1 MTTNKAPFAAQWDE
15 PKSAITRA
23 DLPAVWRVNAVC
35 AANIKPVAIRWLWP
49 GWLARGKLHILAGAG
64 GTGKT
69 TLLIGLIAT
78 ITTAGRWPDGEVC
91 REAGNVVIWS
101 AEDDPSDTLVP
112 RLIAAGADL
121 DRVAIIQGRV
131 NARGDSQ
138 PFDPANDIAL
148 LQMTAEEMGG
158 ISLLM
163 LDPVVSA
170 VKGDM
175 HKANDVRRGLQG
187 VVDFAEHNL
196 CAVVGISHFAK
207 GGAGTSPAD
216 RVIGSQAF
224 SALARTVL
232 VAAKQHDSDARVLA
246 RAKSNIGTD
255 DGGVSYVIEPCTI
268 NEGIETTRVAWGDL
282 ITGSAREILG
292 DVEGDDNDGER
303 SELDEACDFLRDLL
317 SQGPVATKRIK
328 ADADGA
334 GHAWATVRRAQKA
347 ISAEAKKQGMG
358 GGWVWQ
364 LGEIVS
370 PFSAPDDSDK
380 SKMRKKVLSHNGEHL
395 RDDLSAFGTNE
406 HLREAA
412 LVQSCPQSCPPLDM
426 GTTAQK
432 GHDWEEK
439 GHDWN
444 KLLTAPLPDGTC
456 LPTLD
461 DDGVDV

>member
-1 MTTNKAPFAAQWDE
+1 MTIDKDPFGDQWAE

-23 DLPAVWRVNAVC
+23 DLPAVWRANAVR
-35 AANIKPVAIRWLWP
+35 ATNIKPVAIRWLWP

-78 ITTAGRWPDGEVC
+78 ITTAGRWPDGETC
-91 REAGNVVIWS
+91 REPGNAVIWS
-101 AEDDPSDTLVP
+101 AEDDPADTLVP

-121 DRVAIIQGRV
+121 SRVAILQGRINGLGEV
-131 NARGDSQ
+131 Q
-138 PFDPANDIAL
+138 PFDPSNDIGL
-148 LQMTAEEMGG
+148 LHMTAEEMGG

-163 LDPVVSA
+163 IDPVVSA

-187 VVDFAEHNL
+187 VVDFAEQNL

-207 GGAGTSPAD
+207 GGAGTTPAD

-255 DGGVSYVIEPCTI
+255 DGGVSYTIEPCTLDD
-268 NEGIETTRVAWGDL
+268 GIETTRVEWGDL
-282 ITGSAREILG
+282 IEGSAREILR
-292 DVEGDDNDGER
+292 DVEDGDEDGER

-317 SQGPVATKRIK
+317 CHGPVATKRIK

-334 GHAWATVRRAQKA
+334 GHSWATVRRAQKA
-347 ISAEAKKQGMG
+347 IGAEAKKQGMG

-364 LGEIVS
+364 LGELIEAKGENS
-370 PFSAPDDSDK
+370 NLL
-380 SKMRKKVLSHNGEHL
+380 KKALSNNGEHL
-395 RDDLSAFGTNE
+395 RDDLSAFGANE
-406 HLREAA
+406 HLREASVVP
-412 LVQSCPQSCPPLDM
+412 LRTQSCPPSDM
-426 GTTAQK
+426 GTTAQN
-432 GHDWEEK
+432 GHDWS
-439 GHDWN
+439 
-444 KLLTAPLPDGTC
+444 KLLTGPLPDGTS
-456 LPTLD
+456 LPTLE
-461 DDGVDV
+461 DDGVDL

>member
-1 MTTNKAPFAAQWDE
+1 MTINKDPFGAQWEE

-23 DLPAVWRVNAVC
+23 NLPTVWRANAVR
-35 AANIKPVAIRWLWP
+35 AINIKPVPIRWLWP

-78 ITTAGRWPDGEVC
+78 ITTAGRWPDGELC

-121 DRVAIIQGRV
+121 NRVAILQGRV
-131 NARGDSQ
+131 NARGDAE
-138 PFDPANDIAL
+138 PFDPSNDIGL
-148 LQMTAEEMGG
+148 LHITAQEMGG

-187 VVDFAEHNL
+187 VVDFAEQHL

-255 DGGVSYVIEPCTI
+255 EGGVSYVIEPCTI
-268 NEGIETTRVAWGDL
+268 DDGIEATRVAWGDL
-282 ITGSAREILG
+282 IEGSAREILG
-292 DVEGDDNDGER
+292 DVEGNE
-303 SELDEACDFLRDLL
+303 DETRL
-317 SQGPVATKRIK
+317 
-328 ADADGA
+328 
-334 GHAWATVRRAQKA
+334 
-347 ISAEAKKQGMG
+347 
-358 GGWVWQ
+358 
-364 LGEIVS
+364 
-370 PFSAPDDSDK
+370 DDSDDPAEALQRILAKGPLPGKEAK
-380 SKMRKKVLSHNGEHL
+380 SLMMGNGYTQKQIRKARERLSITTARTG
-395 RDDLSAFGTNE
+395 FGGDTVVTWSMPQPGGD
-406 HLREAA
+406 HAMFPSGP
-412 LVQSCPQSCPPLDM
+412 QSCPQSCPPLDM

-444 KLLTAPLPDGTC
+444 KLLTDPLPDGTC

>member
-1 MTTNKAPFAAQWDE
+1 MTIKKDPFGSQWAE

-23 DLPAVWRVNAVC
+23 DLPAVWRANAVR
-35 AANIKPVAIRWLWP
+35 ANNIKPVAIRWLWP

-78 ITTAGRWPDGEVC
+78 ITTAGRWPDGEIC
-91 REAGNVVIWS
+91 REPGNAVIWS
-101 AEDDPSDTLVP
+101 AEDDPADTLVP

-121 DRVAIIQGRV
+121 SRVAILQGRV
-131 NARGDSQ
+131 NSRGDVE
-138 PFDPANDIAL
+138 PFDPSNDIGL
-148 LQMTAEEMGG
+148 LHMTAEEMGG

-163 LDPVVSA
+163 IDPVVSA

-187 VVDFAEHNL
+187 VVDFAEQNL

-255 DGGVSYVIEPCTI
+255 DGGVSYTIEPCTLDD
-268 NEGIETTRVAWGDL
+268 GIEATRVEWGEL
-282 ITGSAREILG
+282 IQGSAREILG
-292 DVEGDDNDGER
+292 DVEGQD
-303 SELDEACDFLRDLL
+303 DEARL
-317 SQGPVATKRIK
+317 
-328 ADADGA
+328 
-334 GHAWATVRRAQKA
+334 
-347 ISAEAKKQGMG
+347 
-358 GGWVWQ
+358 
-364 LGEIVS
+364 
-370 PFSAPDDSDK
+370 DDSDDPTEALRRILAK
-380 SKMRKKVLSHNGEHL
+380 GPLPGKEAKGFMASNGYTQKQIRRAREQLSITTARSGFGGDTVVTWSLPQPDGEYAMFQA
-395 RDDLSAFGTNE
+395 DS
-406 HLREAA
+406 
-412 LVQSCPQSCPPLDM
+412 QSCPQSCPPLDM

-432 GHDWEEK
+432 GHDCEEK
-439 GHDWN
+439 GHEWN
-444 KLLTAPLPDGTC
+444 QYLKGPLPDGTS
-456 LPTLD
+456 LPFLD
-461 DDGVDV
+461 DDAEEV